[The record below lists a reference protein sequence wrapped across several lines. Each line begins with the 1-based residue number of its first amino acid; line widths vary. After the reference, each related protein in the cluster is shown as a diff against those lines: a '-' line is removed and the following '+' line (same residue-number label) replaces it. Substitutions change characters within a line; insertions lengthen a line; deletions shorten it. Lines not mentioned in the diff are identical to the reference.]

1 MLNSKLS
8 TKNLETG
15 SEYYRAPDL
24 KDSAND
30 LESYPPSLF
39 MDFTFF
45 FVNHYSWS
53 VAFSKFSM
61 INNTVF
67 SDTMFILFSRIHPFQ
82 MNN

>member
-39 MDFTFF
+39 MDFNFF
-45 FVNHYSWS
+45 FC
-53 VAFSKFSM
+53 
-61 INNTVF
+61 
-67 SDTMFILFSRIHPFQ
+67 
-82 MNN
+82 